1 MTVMEEK
8 KSKNLMINIATFI
21 VNKRNAFVVLF
32 AIACIYSALSISK
45 VSVIDALTDY
55 LYDSTETRQGLDIQD
70 EEFITYGSAKVLITN
85 ISYENARKAAESLEE
100 IDGIS
105 DVLFYDYID
114 EDDLYEDETLSDYYK
129 DASALLN
136 VSFDE
141 AEETELSQKAMQ
153 KMRKQLSDYQV
164 YFYTTVDKDDAAD
177 LQEDMKV
184 IMVLMVIIIL
194 GVLLFTSGTYM
205 EILIFAVT
213 FLVAILLNMGTNY
226 WFGSISFIS
235 NAVAAVLQLALS
247 LDYAIIFFHRFMEE
261 HEKYDVMEAVI
272 VALSKAIPEIS
283 SSSLTTVS
291 GMVAL
296 MLMQFGIGP
305 DLGLVLTKA
314 ILFSLLTVFLLIQR
328 VIAVFLL
335 MPALIIMSAKAI
347 TRTAHRNFVPSIRGW
362 GRLVVRT
369 RFLVLPV
376 FFAVMA
382 TAIILSSRCE
392 YIYDTNSI
400 ISARMNEYMTSKLR
414 IQSSFE
420 LPNPMAIIIPE
431 GSYQNEAKIM
441 SELEQIEELDD
452 ITGLANIEVGDDKNY
467 ILIDELTPREFAE
480 VADVDLDLVRML
492 YRYYALDQEKYS
504 AFMMN
509 LDEFRIPIID
519 MVDFMYD
526 QKESGGLDLDD
537 DISDDIDDMHE
548 ELVKAREQLSGDNY
562 TRIVF
567 TMNGPVE
574 GKETFD
580 LIDRIRNIVLKYY
593 EEAYVI
599 GDSTGDYDMAK
610 SFTTDNVKISVLTAL
625 FVGIILL
632 FTFQSAGLPILL
644 VATIQSSIW
653 INFSI
658 PALQHTT
665 MYFLSY
671 LIVSAIQMGATIDYA
686 IVITSR
692 YMALRAAMPDRK
704 QAVIQALDEA
714 FPTIVT
720 SGSILTLAG
729 FTVGNQTSNAVIASL
744 GKTLGTGTLISIILV
759 MTVLPQ
765 ILVAFDKIIEKT
777 AFSKIQR
784 KDLGTHDR
792 ENERKEEACC
802 ENKN

>member
-1 MTVMEEK
+1 M
-8 KSKNLMINIATFI
+8 
-21 VNKRNAFVVLF
+21 
-32 AIACIYSALSISK
+32 
-45 VSVIDALTDY
+45 
-55 LYDSTETRQGLDIQD
+55 
-70 EEFITYGSAKVLITN
+70 
-85 ISYENARKAAESLEE
+85 
-100 IDGIS
+100 
-105 DVLFYDYID
+105 
-114 EDDLYEDETLSDYYK
+114 
-129 DASALLN
+129 
-136 VSFDE
+136 
-141 AEETELSQKAMQ
+141 
-153 KMRKQLSDYQV
+153 
-164 YFYTTVDKDDAAD
+164 
-177 LQEDMKV
+177 
-184 IMVLMVIIIL
+184 
-194 GVLLFTSGTYM
+194 
-205 EILIFAVT
+205 
-213 FLVAILLNMGTNY
+213 
-226 WFGSISFIS
+226 
-235 NAVAAVLQLALS
+235 
-247 LDYAIIFFHRFMEE
+247 
-261 HEKYDVMEAVI
+261 
-272 VALSKAIPEIS
+272 ALSKAIPEIS

-314 ILFSLLTVFLLIQR
+314 ILFSLLTVFLL
-328 VIAVFLL
+328 

-382 TAIILSSRCE
+382 AAIILSSRCE

-665 MYFLSY
+665 MYF
-671 LIVSAIQMGATIDYA
+671 
-686 IVITSR
+686 
-692 YMALRAAMPDRK
+692 
-704 QAVIQALDEA
+704 
-714 FPTIVT
+714 
-720 SGSILTLAG
+720 
-729 FTVGNQTSNAVIASL
+729 
-744 GKTLGTGTLISIILV
+744 
-759 MTVLPQ
+759 
-765 ILVAFDKIIEKT
+765 
-777 AFSKIQR
+777 
-784 KDLGTHDR
+784 
-792 ENERKEEACC
+792 
-802 ENKN
+802 

>member
-45 VSVIDALTDY
+45 VSVIDDLTDY
-55 LYDSTETRQGLDIQD
+55 LSDSTETRQGLDIQD

-314 ILFSLLTVFLLIQR
+314 ILFSLLTVFLL
-328 VIAVFLL
+328 

-382 TAIILSSRCE
+382 AAIILSSRCE

>member
-45 VSVIDALTDY
+45 VSVIDDLTDY
-55 LYDSTETRQGLDIQD
+55 LSDSTETRQGLDIQD

-314 ILFSLLTVFLLIQR
+314 ILFSLLTVFLL
-328 VIAVFLL
+328 

-382 TAIILSSRCE
+382 AAIILSSRCE

-452 ITGLANIEVGDDKNY
+452 ITGLANIEVGMTKT
-467 ILIDELTPREFAE
+467 I
-480 VADVDLDLVRML
+480 
-492 YRYYALDQEKYS
+492 S
-504 AFMMN
+504 SSMN
-509 LDEFRIPIID
+509 
-519 MVDFMYD
+519 
-526 QKESGGLDLDD
+526 
-537 DISDDIDDMHE
+537 
-548 ELVKAREQLSGDNY
+548 
-562 TRIVF
+562 
-567 TMNGPVE
+567 
-574 GKETFD
+574 
-580 LIDRIRNIVLKYY
+580 
-593 EEAYVI
+593 
-599 GDSTGDYDMAK
+599 
-610 SFTTDNVKISVLTAL
+610 
-625 FVGIILL
+625 
-632 FTFQSAGLPILL
+632 
-644 VATIQSSIW
+644 
-653 INFSI
+653 
-658 PALQHTT
+658 
-665 MYFLSY
+665 
-671 LIVSAIQMGATIDYA
+671 
-686 IVITSR
+686 
-692 YMALRAAMPDRK
+692 
-704 QAVIQALDEA
+704 
-714 FPTIVT
+714 
-720 SGSILTLAG
+720 
-729 FTVGNQTSNAVIASL
+729 
-744 GKTLGTGTLISIILV
+744 
-759 MTVLPQ
+759 
-765 ILVAFDKIIEKT
+765 
-777 AFSKIQR
+777 
-784 KDLGTHDR
+784 
-792 ENERKEEACC
+792 
-802 ENKN
+802 

>member
-1 MTVMEEK
+1 
-8 KSKNLMINIATFI
+8 
-21 VNKRNAFVVLF
+21 
-32 AIACIYSALSISK
+32 
-45 VSVIDALTDY
+45 
-55 LYDSTETRQGLDIQD
+55 
-70 EEFITYGSAKVLITN
+70 
-85 ISYENARKAAESLEE
+85 
-100 IDGIS
+100 
-105 DVLFYDYID
+105 
-114 EDDLYEDETLSDYYK
+114 
-129 DASALLN
+129 
-136 VSFDE
+136 
-141 AEETELSQKAMQ
+141 
-153 KMRKQLSDYQV
+153 MRKQLSDYQV

-314 ILFSLLTVFLLIQR
+314 ILFSLLTVFLL
-328 VIAVFLL
+328 

-382 TAIILSSRCE
+382 AAIILSSRCE

>member
-1 MTVMEEK
+1 MNIMGEK
-8 KSKNLMINIATFI
+8 KSNNLMLDIATFI

-32 AIACIYSALSISK
+32 AIACIYSVLSISK
-45 VSVIDALTDY
+45 VTVIEELTDY
-55 LYDSTETRQGLDIQD
+55 LSDSTETRQGLDIQD
-70 EEFITYGSAKVLITN
+70 EEFITYGTAQVLLTN
-85 ISYENARKAAESLEE
+85 ISYENAKKAAEDLEGIE
-100 IDGIS
+100 GIS
-105 DVLFYDYID
+105 DVLFYDYED
-114 EDDLYEDETLSDYYK
+114 EDDLYEDEELADYYK
-129 DASALLN
+129 NASALLTI
-136 VSFDE
+136 SFDE

-153 KMRKQLSDYQV
+153 KVREQLSDYQA

-177 LQEDMKV
+177 LQEDMKL
-184 IMVLMVIIIL
+184 IMLLVALIIL
-194 GVLLFTSGTYM
+194 AVLLFTSGTYM
-205 EILIFAVT
+205 EILIFAIT
-213 FLVAILLNMGTNY
+213 FVVAILLNMGTNY

-261 HEKYDVMEAVI
+261 HEKYDVKEAVI

-314 ILFSLLTVFLLIQR
+314 IIFSLLT
-328 VIAVFLL
+328 VFLL

-347 TRTAHRNFVPSIRGW
+347 TRTAHRNFVPSIQKW
-362 GRLVVRT
+362 GNLVVKT

-376 FFAVMA
+376 FFVVMIA
-382 TAIILSSRCE
+382 GVVLSSRCE
-392 YIYDTNSI
+392 YIYDINSI
-400 ISARMNEYMTSKLR
+400 IGRKMNEYMTSKQKIEQTFDL
-414 IQSSFE
+414 S
-420 LPNPMAIIIPE
+420 NPMAIIIPK
-431 GSYQNEAKIM
+431 GNYQNEAKIM

-467 ILIDELTPREFAE
+467 VLIDELTPREFAE

-509 LDEFRIPIID
+509 LDEFRVPIID

-526 QKESGGLDLDD
+526 QKENGGLDLDD
-537 DISDDIDDMHE
+537 DISEDIDDMHE
-548 ELVKAREQLSGDNY
+548 DLVKAREQLDGDNY

-574 GKETFD
+574 GEETFAR
-580 LIDRIRNIVLKYY
+580 IDHIRDIVLKYY
-593 EEAYVI
+593 DEAYVI

-610 SFTTDNVKISVLTAL
+610 SFITDNVKISVLTAL

-653 INFSI
+653 INFSVPTI
-658 PALQHTT
+658 QHTP

-692 YMALRAAMPDRK
+692 YMALRSTMPDHK
-704 QAVIQALDEA
+704 QAAIQALDEA
-714 FPTIVT
+714 FPTILT

-765 ILVAFDKIIEKT
+765 ILVVFDKVIEKT
-777 AFSKIQR
+777 AFSKIER
-784 KDLGTHDR
+784 KDLEKRDR
-792 ENERKEEACC
+792 ENEGKEESCC
-802 ENKN
+802 ENEK

>member
-1 MTVMEEK
+1 M
-8 KSKNLMINIATFI
+8 
-21 VNKRNAFVVLF
+21 
-32 AIACIYSALSISK
+32 
-45 VSVIDALTDY
+45 
-55 LYDSTETRQGLDIQD
+55 
-70 EEFITYGSAKVLITN
+70 
-85 ISYENARKAAESLEE
+85 
-100 IDGIS
+100 
-105 DVLFYDYID
+105 FYDYID

-314 ILFSLLTVFLLIQR
+314 ILFSLLTVFLL
-328 VIAVFLL
+328 

-382 TAIILSSRCE
+382 AAIILSSRCE

-671 LIVSAIQMGATIDYA
+671 LIVSAIQMGATIDMQSLSPAA
-686 IVITSR
+686 IWPCAQQCRTGNRQSSR
-692 YMALRAAMPDRK
+692 HWMRR
-704 QAVIQALDEA
+704 
-714 FPTIVT
+714 F
-720 SGSILTLAG
+720 
-729 FTVGNQTSNAVIASL
+729 
-744 GKTLGTGTLISIILV
+744 
-759 MTVLPQ
+759 
-765 ILVAFDKIIEKT
+765 
-777 AFSKIQR
+777 QR
-784 KDLGTHDR
+784 L
-792 ENERKEEACC
+792 
-802 ENKN
+802 

>member
-45 VSVIDALTDY
+45 VSVIDDLTDY
-55 LYDSTETRQGLDIQD
+55 LSDSTETRQGLDIQD

-129 DASALLN
+129 DASALLT

-141 AEETELSQKAMQ
+141 DEETELSQKAMQ
-153 KMRKQLSDYQV
+153 KMREQLSDYQA

-314 ILFSLLTVFLLIQR
+314 ILFSLLTVFLL
-328 VIAVFLL
+328 

-382 TAIILSSRCE
+382 AAIILSSRCE

-414 IQSSFE
+414 IQRSFE

-526 QKESGGLDLDD
+526 QKENGGLDLDD

-593 EEAYVI
+593 EDAYVI
-599 GDSTGDYDMAK
+599 GVSTGDYDMAK

-729 FTVGNQTSNAVIASL
+729 FTVGNRTSNAVIASL

-765 ILVAFDKIIEKT
+765 ILVVFDKIIEKT

-792 ENERKEEACC
+792 ENERKEEVCL